1 MTRIKI
7 CGITRKED
15 AVAACIAG
23 ADALGFNFSTSS
35 PRALSPDAAKEII
48 AALPPL
54 VMPIGVFVEQS
65 PEEIDTLCRY
75 CGLHTAQ
82 LHADAYTP
90 ELAAAVTAAS
100 IIRVFRPGPGFRIT
114 EVEEFAGHTGC
125 HAFLFDAY
133 NPAMAGGTGE
143 TIESSTALKLFEET
157 REFGW
162 ALLAGGLKPENVARA
177 VRHVRPWG
185 VDTASGVESAP
196 GIKDH
201 GKIRA
206 FVAAVRQA
214 DRENVNKGDG
224 I

>member
-7 CGITRKED
+7 CGITRTED
-15 AVAACIAG
+15 AIAACIAG
-23 ADALGFNFSTSS
+23 ADALGFNFSAVS
-35 PRALSPDAAKEII
+35 PRAITPDAARQII

-54 VMPIGVFVEQS
+54 VLPIGVFVEQA
-65 PEEIDTLCRY
+65 PAEVNEICRY

-82 LHADAYTP
+82 LHSDSYTP
-90 ELAAAVTAAS
+90 DLAAGVTAAG
-100 IIRVFRPGPGFRIT
+100 IIRVFRPGPGFKAD
-114 EVEEFAGHTGC
+114 EVAAFALRTGC

-143 TIESSTALKLFEET
+143 AIESATAVKLFDET
-157 REFGW
+157 RNYGW
-162 ALLAGGLKPENVARA
+162 GLLAGGLKPENVARA
-177 VRHVRPWG
+177 VRLVRPWG

-201 GKIRA
+201 AKIKA

-214 DRENVNKGDG
+214 DRD